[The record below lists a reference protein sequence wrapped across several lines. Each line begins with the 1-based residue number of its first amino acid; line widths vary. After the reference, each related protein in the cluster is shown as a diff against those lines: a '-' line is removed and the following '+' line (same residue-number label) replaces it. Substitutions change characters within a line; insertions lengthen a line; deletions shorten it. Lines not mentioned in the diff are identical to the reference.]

1 MFSTPLT
8 FCSIGSPTVL
18 TSVGALA
25 PGYRV
30 VTCTVGGTTF
40 GYCDV
45 GRLTSE
51 TSPMTTKN
59 SARTLARTGR
69 SIKKREIMGVY
80 PPPSFRRIRC
90 GRFRWFGCRG
100 GGVVFFGGGF
110 AELDLLRID
119 LGAGECALNAF
130 RHHPVAGIDSGFDD
144 PVGALAVARRDDF
157 ALDDVVL
164 PDDKQIASLL
174 ARSEPHVRHENR
186 LVQFLDR
193 RPYADE
199 QTGQQPTLLVVEDRT
214 GFERAG
220 RGVDLGRRI
229 VHVAQVRKTFFTL

>member
-18 TSVGALA
+18 TSVVALA

-100 GGVVFFGGGF
+100 GGVVLIGGGF

-119 LGAGECALNAF
+119 HGAGEGALNAF
-130 RHHPVAGIDSGFDD
+130 RYHPVAGIDSGFDD
-144 PVGALAVARRDDF
+144 PVSALAVARLDDF

-164 PDDKQIASLL
+164 PDHQQIAALL
-174 ARSEPHVRHENR
+174 APPERPTRPAKPFIE
-186 LVQFLDR
+186 LLDR
-193 RPYADE
+193 RPDAHE
-199 QTGQQPTLLVVEDRT
+199 QTGQQPAGLIVEDRAD
-214 GFERAG
+214 FKRAG
-220 RGVDLGRRI
+220 RRVDLGRSV
-229 VHVAQVRKTFFTL
+229 VHVAL